1 MYLVA
6 FPSALVSICQPN
18 WLPRLDT
25 PPWRC
30 RSWISRAV
38 VSSWRA
44 RCLPS
49 VSVTRLTH
57 LDGSGVFAVKDSFM
71 VGIKMYI
78 LEYPVYIYTYNIFI
92 GYHHIWYHHGHVNT
106 LGTTKMVVPSSPSSP
121 IQKSAQ
127 VASFV
132 SLAKSSKGP
141 LVLLKNQPFCGC
153 NWNLN

>member
-78 LEYPVYIYTYNIFI
+78 LEYPVYIYIYIQYIHRVSPYMVSPWSCEYTRHHKNGGTIVAIFPHPEI
-92 GYHHIWYHHGHVNT
+92 CPGCVFRESGEE
-106 LGTTKMVVPSSPSSP
+106 LQG
-121 IQKSAQ
+121 
-127 VASFV
+127 SFGAV
-132 SLAKSSKGP
+132 EKP
-141 LVLLKNQPFCGC
+141 TVLWL
-153 NWNLN
+153 